1 MSKRISRRKHS
12 PKVKFQIVLE
22 TLKDEISKIEV
33 ARKYD
38 INPNM
43 VTKWQK
49 EFLTNGYLVFEQ
61 KNSIQSPDRQIE
73 DLQRLIGKKEVEID
87 LLKKFLGNIGSP

>member
-12 PKVKFQIVLE
+12 PKVKFQVVLE
-22 TLKDEISKIEV
+22 TLKDNTSKMEI

-38 INPNM
+38 INPNLI
-43 VTKWQK
+43 TKWQK
-49 EFLTNGYLVFEQ
+49 EFLANGYMIFE
-61 KNSIQSPDRQIE
+61 KNNAGQNSDKQVE

>member
-1 MSKRISRRKHS
+1 MSKQISRRKHS
-12 PKVKFQIVLE
+12 SKVKFQIVLE
-22 TLKDEISKIEV
+22 TLPENASKMEI

-38 INPNM
+38 INPNL

-49 EFLTNGYLVFEQ
+49 EFFAKGHLIFEKTSPVQ
-61 KNSIQSPDRQIE
+61 NSDKQVE
-73 DLQRLIGKKEVEID
+73 DLQRLIGKKEIEID